1 MWSTSRPAQTA
12 EWLCT
17 KCGTTNR
24 KLLPP
29 RATTASDRCV
39 QCRTSH
45 TIGIGTTP
53 VRWTSKAA

>member
-24 KLLPP
+24 KLLAPSLSEA
-29 RATTASDRCV
+29 RDRCV
-39 QCRTSH
+39 QCKTPHALGR
-45 TIGIGTTP
+45 GTTP
-53 VRWTSKAA
+53 VRWNAKAA